1 MKLFDFLMNFG
12 NSELYEFNFKLS
24 DDYYDFSSLKP
35 EILDDEHTIIFG
47 LHKSC
52 KYNNV
57 NAFKKLMLLNH
68 RDNLDYTVILR
79 INEKFYDLNGLVEQK
94 NNSRYLHFELKEY
107 TPKTTDYVT
116 LNMIHKNAKDFGIP
130 YCDYDFNNA
139 PITIKVNG
147 VAVKLKHKDVHFII
161 DEVKGEGANYNVV
174 LDVRTK

>member
-1 MKLFDFLMNFG
+1 MKLFDFLMKFG
-12 NSELYEFNFKLS
+12 NSEFYEFNFKLD

-35 EILDDEHTIIFG
+35 EILDDEHAIIFD

-79 INEKFYDLNGLVEQK
+79 INEKFYDLTCLVEQP
-94 NNSRYLHFELKEY
+94 NNARYLNFELKEY
-107 TPKTTDYVT
+107 IPKTTDYVT
-116 LNMIHKNAKDFGIP
+116 LNIIHKHAKDFGIH

-161 DEVKGEGANYNVV
+161 DEVKGEGAHYNVV
-174 LDVRTK
+174 LDVITK

>member
-1 MKLFDFLMNFG
+1 MKLFDFLMKFG
-12 NSELYEFNFKLS
+12 NSELCEFNFKLG

-35 EILDDEHTIIFG
+35 EILDDEHAIIFD

-68 RDNLDYTVILR
+68 RDNLNYTVILR
-79 INEKFYDLNGLVEQK
+79 INEKFYDLTYLVEQP
-94 NNSRYLHFELKEY
+94 NNARYLNFELKEY
-107 TPKTTDYVT
+107 IQKTTDYVT
-116 LNMIHKNAKDFGIP
+116 LNMIHKHAKDFGIP

-147 VAVKLKHKDVHFII
+147 VTVKLKPRDVHFIT
-161 DEVKGEGANYNVV
+161 DEVKGEGVNYNVV
-174 LDVRTK
+174 LDIKTK